1 MRMLVRLTIAAI
13 MVVGAAGAASSQ
25 SSNSVVVEKLYDQ
38 IDQALA
44 NTNIDG
50 YLSFF
55 DPDRYVFVD
64 EKGKSMSFV
73 EYVEMTRKNLGNAR
87 NIDETTKIKDV
98 QTDNGR
104 MVAYIEQV
112 VRFEFNDPQ
121 GKWIPMNA
129 TSTSEDTWEKKGVE
143 WKLVSSKTLR
153 LRSAVDAQWLAD
165 QKKIIDRWNSAIYL
179 CNLSANGCR

>member
-1 MRMLVRLTIAAI
+1 MLVRFTIAAI

-44 NTNIDG
+44 NSNIDG

-98 QTDNGR
+98 QSDNGR

-121 GKWIPMNA
+121 GKWVPMNA
-129 TSTSEDTWEKKGVE
+129 TSTSEDTWEKKGAE

-153 LRSAVDAQWLAD
+153 LRSAMDAQWLAD